1 MKIIDLL
8 NKIANG
14 EEVPKKIKYNNNIYY
29 EVGLGCYENYE
40 IEEPTLIYAIGN
52 TGHLNDEI
60 EIIEEDKK
68 IYKLDWVEG
77 NTFNKIQENSY
88 LSRKEIQLLDSN
100 FKEIGNKINE
110 IIDKLNEL
118 KGEDNGSNN

>member
-1 MKIIDLL
+1 MKVVDLL

-14 EEVPKKIKYNNNIYY
+14 EELPTKIRIWGEFYY
-29 EVGLGCYENYE
+29 LCENDNSGQCYFTEKE
-40 IEEPTLIYAIGN
+40 GFGGFPLKFN
-52 TGHLNDEI
+52 TSQMNDEL
-60 EIIEEDKK
+60 EIIEDKK

-100 FKEIGNKINE
+100 FKELGNKINE
-110 IIDKLNEL
+110 IIDYIN
-118 KGEDNGSNN
+118 KGDKE